1 MSTSTTHYP
10 VHPAAIR
17 WLHWTTLLLLLA
29 AFALVLLR
37 DVVEERAARTLLL
50 QAHRL
55 AGLSVASLA
64 LARLAVRQRAT
75 LAPTDA
81 GMSTPQKLAASALHA
96 LLYVLLLSIPLL
108 GWALSSARGQAVALP
123 LGVNLPALLAKDLD
137 LADSLEQLHSIA
149 AWSLAA
155 LAGLHAAAA
164 IWHHRVRRD
173 GVLVAMLPRLNGRN

>member
-1 MSTSTTHYP
+1 
-10 VHPAAIR
+10 
-17 WLHWTTLLLLLA
+17 
-29 AFALVLLR
+29 
-37 DVVEERAARTLLL
+37 
-50 QAHRL
+50 
-55 AGLSVASLA
+55 
-64 LARLAVRQRAT
+64 VRQRAT